1 MTEISIKCTL
11 IDHKEIKAI
20 FFCERC
26 KIFMCK
32 DCEKFHSKM
41 FKNHCSYEINKDKSE
56 IFTGLCEEENHNYD
70 LKYFCR
76 THNKLCCAECIIKI
90 KKKFGKHSD
99 CDLCLVED
107 IENEK
112 KNKLEENI
120 KSLENLSINLQ
131 QSINE
136 LKIIYEAIDKNKEE
150 IKKNIQKVF
159 TNLRNCLNDREDEL
173 LLEIDK
179 KFETEFFIDNIIKE
193 SEKLPN
199 KVNISLE
206 KGKLICLLITNFKE

>member
-1 MTEISIKCTL
+1 MEIPKKCSL
-11 IDHKEIKAI
+11 IEHKEIEAI
-20 FFCERC
+20 LFCKEC
-26 KIFMCK
+26 INIYMCNK
-32 DCEKFHSKM
+32 CEKFHSHL
-41 FKNHCSYEINKDKSE
+41 FKNHCQIKLDKDINE
-56 IFTGLCEEENHNYD
+56 IFTGFCSEKSHSTE
-70 LKYFCR
+70 LKFFCK

-90 KKKFGKHSD
+90 KTKENGQHKD
-99 CDLCLVED
+99 CDVCTIED

-179 KFETEFFIDNIIKE
+179 KFETEFFIIK
-193 SEKLPN
+193 KI
-199 KVNISLE
+199 K
-206 KGKLICLLITNFKE
+206 K